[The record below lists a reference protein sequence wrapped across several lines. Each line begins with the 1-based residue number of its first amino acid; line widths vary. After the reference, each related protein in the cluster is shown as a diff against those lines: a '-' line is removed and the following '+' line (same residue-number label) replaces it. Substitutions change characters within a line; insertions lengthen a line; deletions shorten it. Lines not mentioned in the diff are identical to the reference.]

1 MPRRFILRIAGLML
15 FALLLLCGLGTLF
28 LWLIGGLVNAV
39 NAPLNAPLGTLVVIV
54 ILIILLNVGGALR
67 RSIAPIGDLLE
78 ASGRVADGDYSVR
91 VRERGPR
98 EVRQLARSFNT
109 MTTRLQ
115 SNEELRRSLLADVTH
130 ELRTPLTVI
139 QGNLE
144 GMLDGVY
151 PLDRD
156 HIESILGETRLLS
169 RVIDD
174 LRTIA
179 LAESGA
185 LKLQREPTDL
195 GDLIT
200 HTAASFR
207 PQADLAGISIGTD
220 IAPALP
226 SIEIDPARIREVLE
240 NLIANAVRYTPRN
253 GSIQLKCESVNQSLS
268 VSIGDT
274 GPGIAAEDL
283 PHIFDRFYKG
293 SDSRG
298 SGLGLAIAKNLV
310 VAHGGE
316 ISAHSTLG
324 QGTTITF
331 TLPK

>member
-1 MPRRFILRIAGLML
+1 MHFRPFRRHRPSWWPDNEPWPPIDRSQMWRRMPRRFVLRIGGLIFL
-15 FALLLLCGLGTLF
+15 ALLLLCGLGTF
-28 LWLIGGLVNAV
+28 ILWLIGGFVNAV

-109 MTTRLQ
+109 MTTRLP

-151 PLDRD
+151 SADETNLRSLLD
-156 HIESILGETRLLS
+156 ETNLLS
-169 RVIDD
+169 RLVED
-174 LRTIA
+174 LRTLA

-185 LKLQREPTDL
+185 LKLKKAPTDL
-195 GDLIT
+195 VMLARDVIAT
-200 HTAASFR
+200 FQSQAETAR
-207 PQADLAGISIGTD
+207 VTLTV
-220 IAPALP
+220 
-226 SIEIDPARIREVLE
+226 E
-240 NLIANAVRYTPRN
+240 
-253 GSIQLKCESVNQSLS
+253 
-268 VSIGDT
+268 
-274 GPGIAAEDL
+274 AA
-283 PHIFDRFYKG
+283 
-293 SDSRG
+293 
-298 SGLGLAIAKNLV
+298 A
-310 VAHGGE
+310 
-316 ISAHSTLG
+316 
-324 QGTTITF
+324 
-331 TLPK
+331 